1 MRFELPI
8 ILALVAQLAQSSPVL
23 DNNLQARTVEDGRKS
38 PLHLYLLLNGVTE
51 YDTCLDDCLTR
62 VTVKNHRHPNDA
74 ERQECTDYCAKKH
87 PGRVPGRQSKVKP
100 EQRAH

>member
-38 PLHLYLLLNGVTE
+38 PLHLYLLLS
-51 YDTCLDDCLTR
+51 D
-62 VTVKNHRHPNDA
+62 
-74 ERQECTDYCAKKH
+74 
-87 PGRVPGRQSKVKP
+87 
-100 EQRAH
+100 

>member
-23 DNNLQARTVEDGRKS
+23 DNNLQARTVEDGRK
-38 PLHLYLLLNGVTE
+38 
-51 YDTCLDDCLTR
+51 
-62 VTVKNHRHPNDA
+62 HPNVA

>member
-23 DNNLQARTVEDGRKS
+23 DNNLQARTVEDG
-38 PLHLYLLLNGVTE
+38 HGVTE